1 MNNLLLILA
10 LLIFAIC
17 FESVSRAEVYMKR
30 DEALKSAFPE
40 ADNIEKINV
49 FLTQNQVKEI
59 EALSKTKLDSRFY
72 VIYEGKRG
80 AQTLGYAIIDT
91 HSLRTQSETVM
102 YVINTDGTLRY
113 GEVLAFFEPPEYIG
127 SEKWMNLFRGKG
139 LEEHALRLGSDIP
152 NMTGA
157 TITAV
162 AYTNAARRVLGVFAI
177 ANSQGLL
184 LSEAGN

>member
-1 MNNLLLILA
+1 MNNLFLLLALILFT
-10 LLIFAIC
+10 LG
-17 FESVSRAEVYMKR
+17 FETASQAEVYMKR
-30 DEALKSAFPE
+30 GEALESAFPE

-49 FLTQNQVKEI
+49 FLTQDQVKEI

-72 VIYEGKRG
+72 VIYEGMRG

-102 YVINTDGTLRY
+102 YVINADGTLRY
-113 GEVLAFFEPPEYIG
+113 GEVLAFFEPPEYIA
-127 SEKWMNLFRGKG
+127 SDKWMDLFQGKG
-139 LEEHALRLGSDIP
+139 LMDHALKLGSDIP

-162 AYTNAARRVLGVFAI
+162 AFTNAVRRVLGVFAI